1 MAGIRPR
8 DSWYR
13 AMSDLARSSQ
23 IFVFPSK
30 GVWIERRMQEVR
42 LDSFRGETRIDGIY
56 QMTKEDFGAWIGTVD
71 SADLRGIFIIE
82 GKQFSITE
90 FTITYT
96 CDIFVHLNIE
106 ARSGVWSYA
115 PRAKGWDLE
124 GSSYLVRAANS

>member
-56 QMTKEDFGAWIGTVD
+56 QMTHDDFSVWLKTVD
-71 SADLRGIFIIE
+71 CADLMGMFM
-82 GKQFSITE
+82 
-90 FTITYT
+90 
-96 CDIFVHLNIE
+96 L
-106 ARSGVWSYA
+106 
-115 PRAKGWDLE
+115 
-124 GSSYLVRAANS
+124 